1 MIKSLSKIHPAPPPF
16 LDHDYPFFGLSN
28 NKVSFWFGLTE
39 DKLKSLIENK
49 ILNAGVIKTP
59 FVVWKLHLYRSGST
73 NRVKSN

>member
-1 MIKSLSKIHPAPPPF
+1 MIKSLSKIHPAPQPF

-49 ILNAGVIKTP
+49 I
-59 FVVWKLHLYRSGST
+59 
-73 NRVKSN
+73 